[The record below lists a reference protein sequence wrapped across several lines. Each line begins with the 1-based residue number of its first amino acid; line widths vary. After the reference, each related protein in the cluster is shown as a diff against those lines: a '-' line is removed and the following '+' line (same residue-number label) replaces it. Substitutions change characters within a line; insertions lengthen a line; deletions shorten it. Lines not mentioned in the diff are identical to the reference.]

1 MALDEATNP
10 VKGVSGP
17 GKFAK
22 RTDLEVQSTGYG
34 DKAQYQAAKS
44 GAPLA
49 TASKSPMLSQAPQA
63 SSTPVTG
70 LYDPTARPNEPV
82 TQGVDAG
89 AGAGPEALSM
99 RGPDDTNFRSAMM
112 QYLPVLNFVSDQPN
126 TSPETRAAIRQIMD
140 NL

>member
-49 TASKSPMLSQAPQA
+49 TAPKSPMLSQAPSA
-63 SSTPVTG
+63 PVTG
-70 LYDPTARPNEPV
+70 LYDPTTRPNEPV

-89 AGAGPEALSM
+89 AGAGPEALAM

>member
-34 DKAQYQAAKS
+34 DKVAYNANKS

-49 TASKSPMLSQAPQA
+49 TAQKSPMLS
-63 SSTPVTG
+63 
-70 LYDPTARPNEPV
+70 
-82 TQGVDAG
+82 
-89 AGAGPEALSM
+89 EAL
-99 RGPDDTNFRSAMM
+99 P
-112 QYLPVLNFVSDQPN
+112 LVLTKVQALDL
-126 TSPETRAAIRQIMD
+126 M
-140 NL
+140 LL